1 MDYYK
6 TALKSHCRSDK
17 DKARLY
23 ILMADC
29 HLEITPKQ
37 YEHDTKGKHI
47 AKACDCMKSALNL
60 NNDFHYKVYTD

>member
-1 MDYYK
+1 MHYYQD
-6 TALKSHCRSDK
+6 ALKKHCRCAK

-37 YEHDTKGKHI
+37 YEHDVKGKHI
-47 AKACDCMKSALNL
+47 ARACDCLRNAI
-60 NNDFHYKVYTD
+60 